1 MRRICARS
9 RSPIG
14 ARKCGGERHSPD
26 VIAILRIVEMLS
38 RITCVEKE
46 VEKEAEKEA
55 EKEGE
60 GVEKA
65 KGDEGEGEGPAT
77 KKQRGNDDD
86 ASGAST

>member
-46 VEKEAEKEA
+46 VEKERWA
-55 EKEGE
+55 
-60 GVEKA
+60 V
-65 KGDEGEGEGPAT
+65 DT
-77 KKQRGNDDD
+77 H
-86 ASGAST
+86 